1 MWIIRPARTSD
12 TDAVLN
18 LAESLGSGMT
28 TFPPDRDTLAMK
40 VEIAAASFADKISR
54 SEAQYLMVLED
65 TESQKLLGVSA
76 VYPEIGRPYG
86 FFSYHINRL
95 IQHSEAIGLNLDC
108 KVLTL
113 SNSYTGM
120 TEIGTLAVSP
130 DFRRG
135 GAGQLLAQARY
146 MLMAAFPER
155 FSENVIAEMRGWQ
168 EPDGTNPFWT
178 AVGKQF
184 FGVDFTEADEMS
196 AVKGVEFIA
205 NLMPKFPIY
214 LDLLPVDAQAAIGKA
229 HATSAI
235 AMRMLS
241 QEGFRFEGFVDVF
254 DAGPQV
260 IARLEDIRTVKD
272 SELANVT
279 AKSNGSNVSKRLIA
293 NGNLENFRLIR
304 GQASINREGVDLS
317 DEFKKALQVESGDEV
332 RHILA

>member
-1 MWIIRPARTSD
+1 
-12 TDAVLN
+12 
-18 LAESLGSGMT
+18 MT
-28 TFPPDRDTLAMK
+28 TFPPNRDALATK
-40 VEIAAASFADKISR
+40 VETAAASFAGKMPR

-65 TESQKLLGVSA
+65 TESKKLLGVSA

-86 FFSYHINRL
+86 FFSYHVNRL

-130 DFRRG
+130 NLRRG
-135 GAGQLLAQARY
+135 GAGRLLAQARY
-146 MLMAAFPER
+146 MLMASFPEQ
-155 FSENVIAEMRGWQ
+155 FSEHVIAEMRGWQ
-168 EPDGTNPFWT
+168 EPDGSNPFWT

-184 FGVDFTEADEMS
+184 FGVDFPVADEMS

-214 LDLLPVDAQAAIGKA
+214 LDLLPSDAQAAIGKA

-235 AMRMLS
+235 AMRMLA

-260 IARLEDIRTVKD
+260 IARLDDIRTVKNSQLAKVVAE
-272 SELANVT
+272 SEGTDAE
-279 AKSNGSNVSKRLIA
+279 KRLIA
-293 NGNLENFRLIR
+293 NGDLKNFRLVR
-304 GQASINREGVDLS
+304 GPAGVTSEGIALNDA
-317 DEFKKALQVESGDEV
+317 FKNALQVESGDEV
-332 RHILA
+332 RHVLS